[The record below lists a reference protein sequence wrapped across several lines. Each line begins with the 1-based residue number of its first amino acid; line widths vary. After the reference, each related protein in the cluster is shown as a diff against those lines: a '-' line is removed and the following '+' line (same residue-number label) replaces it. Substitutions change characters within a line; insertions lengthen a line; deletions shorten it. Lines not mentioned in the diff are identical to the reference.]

1 MATHAI
7 LGELDDSSLV
17 NLVDTLDRAAANG
30 KITDAQFR
38 MFYTLLSRHSELLEG
53 NPVSLQMHE
62 ERAACGWKSKAVA
75 AAFFKAL
82 VEIGAISYDSGKY
95 SQSGNER
102 IGLVTPNDDV
112 LPYPETF
119 DLRNSK
125 ALKADRESK
134 REKQRELKA
143 ALLPIEC
150 PQCGNAH
157 LLYDI
162 TAKCPDCGHMQEPYV
177 GIPSRLITVD
187 DEASLDDVF
196 DGLLPEE
203 GE

>member
-1 MATHAI
+1 MTSQMSI
-7 LGELDDSSLV
+7 DDERLLAVADAQARARANRNMPIASRLLYEC
-17 NLVDTLDRAAANG
+17 LVDGWPALLDGEQVEIQLSQLREKAG
-30 KITDAQFR
+30 WVSERVTTSFFR
-38 MFYTLLSRHSELLEG
+38 S
-53 NPVSLQMHE
+53 
-62 ERAACGWKSKAVA
+62 
-75 AAFFKAL
+75 L
-82 VEIGAISYDSGKY
+82 VEIHALEYDSGRY
-95 SQSGNER
+95 NQTGNKR
-102 IGLVTPNDDV
+102 IGIAIPNAEIF
-112 LPYPETF
+112 PFPEYF
-119 DLRNSK
+119 DLRQTKDAKK
-125 ALKADRESK
+125 ARESA

-143 ALLPIEC
+143 ALLPVEC